1 MHSMTDEQILIVK
14 AARSL
19 HQLGAMAAR
28 FDAVARSQESCNLAT
43 AFEVKHELLAYCNR
57 NGISAVEFKER
68 EYKENLDDTA

>member
-14 AARSL
+14 AAKSL
-19 HQLGAMAAR
+19 HKLGAMAAR

-57 NGISAVEFKER
+57 NGISVVELKER
-68 EYKENLDDTA
+68 QYKENLDDTA